1 MDFCRLKIQCT
12 EIDFY
17 NNIFQ
22 KSSTDQEGD
31 RYVVCNMFHNITK
44 SMHVYG
50 VAKVSLHWDDKRDPP
65 LDHRVLDQRW
75 ISGRFLVDCSD
86 SDLFLHAW
94 NAKFFDVNYKLN
106 VKNTFQLKFNSRNR
120 QLNALCTPRSLLLGF
135 LP

>member
-86 SDLFLHAW
+86 SELFFHASAWYDKFSDCIYVIQCLFLDDILTYILDIGH
-94 NAKFFDVNYKLN
+94 FFH
-106 VKNTFQLKFNSRNR
+106 T
-120 QLNALCTPRSLLLGF
+120 TPPQGPLF
-135 LP
+135 